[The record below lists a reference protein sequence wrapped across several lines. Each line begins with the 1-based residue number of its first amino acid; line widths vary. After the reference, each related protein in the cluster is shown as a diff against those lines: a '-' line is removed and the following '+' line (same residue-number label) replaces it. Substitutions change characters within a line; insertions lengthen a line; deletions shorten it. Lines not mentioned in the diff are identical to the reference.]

1 MRTPAGG
8 LRGLRGKGEPMSG
21 PKTLTVASAGF
32 EAARQV
38 GLLPEGHR
46 SHSLHGH
53 SFLASVFANLPP
65 DFAPFPGGE
74 TDALRERLEQCVSR
88 FDYSYLND
96 TVEQPTDEN
105 LARWIGR
112 NLGIAGIERVAIQ
125 STATQGVDLDR
136 DDNAH
141 VWRRFRFQ
149 AAHQLP
155 HVPPGHKCGRM
166 HGHGFEVILHANQDL
181 GSRDIGIDYDYLEEM
196 WAPFQAQLNYHC
208 LNEIDGLGNPTSENL
223 AAWIWARTKPL
234 LPELSWITVFET
246 GFCGA
251 NFDGQRYRIW
261 KEFTLDSAVR
271 FSRAPESSP
280 RSRRHGHT
288 YTLRLHLDAPLDEI
302 KGWTI
307 DFGDVKEIFD
317 PIFKA
322 LDHHPLY
329 ELPGLVDGDA
339 ASVAGW
345 IFSRAK
351 PKLPSLYRVD
361 LHETPGNGCAVSE
374 LDGGPAMPV

>member
-1 MRTPAGG
+1 M
-8 LRGLRGKGEPMSG
+8 
-21 PKTLTVASAGF
+21 
-32 EAARQV
+32 
-38 GLLPEGHR
+38 
-46 SHSLHGH
+46 
-53 SFLASVFANLPP
+53 
-65 DFAPFPGGE
+65 
-74 TDALRERLEQCVSR
+74 
-88 FDYSYLND
+88 
-96 TVEQPTDEN
+96 
-105 LARWIGR
+105 
-112 NLGIAGIERVAIQ
+112 
-125 STATQGVDLDR
+125 
-136 DDNAH
+136 
-141 VWRRFRFQ
+141 
-149 AAHQLP
+149 
-155 HVPPGHKCGRM
+155 
-166 HGHGFEVILHANQDL
+166 
-181 GSRDIGIDYDYLEEM
+181 
-196 WAPFQAQLNYHC
+196 
-208 LNEIDGLGNPTSENL
+208 
-223 AAWIWARTKPL
+223 
-234 LPELSWITVFET
+234 
-246 GFCGA
+246 
-251 NFDGQRYRIW
+251 
-261 KEFTLDSAVR
+261 R

-288 YTLRLHLDAPLDEI
+288 YTLRLHLDAPLDDI

>member
-1 MRTPAGG
+1 
-8 LRGLRGKGEPMSG
+8 MSA

-38 GLLPEGHR
+38 ELLPEGHR
-46 SHSLHGH
+46 CRSLHGH
-53 SFLASVFANLPP
+53 SFTATVFADLPP
-65 DFAPFPGGE
+65 DFAPYPGGE
-74 TDALRERLEQCVSR
+74 TDALRVHLEKCVSQL
-88 FDYSYLND
+88 DYSRLND
-96 TVEQPTDEN
+96 TLDHPTDEN
-105 LARWIGR
+105 LARWIRRTIGTQH
-112 NLGIAGIERVAIQ
+112 IERVAIQ
-125 STATQGVDLDR
+125 STTTQGVDLDR
-136 DDNAH
+136 NNNAH

-155 HVPPGHKCGRM
+155 NVPAGHKCGRM

-181 GSRDIGIDYDYLEEM
+181 GYRDIGIDYDYLEEI

-208 LNEIDGLGNPTSENL
+208 LNEIDGLSNPTSENL

-234 LPELSWITVFET
+234 LPELSWVTVFET

-271 FSRAPESSP
+271 VSRAPESSH

-288 YTLRLHLDAPLDEI
+288 YTLRLHLDAPLDDV

-317 PIFKA
+317 PIFKS

-339 ASVAGW
+339 ASIAGW

-351 PKLPSLYRVD
+351 PQLPSLYRVD